1 MRPSK
6 LAGPGQ
12 LAIWM
17 LLAACAATTSAAT
30 VKPKILNRI
39 AVPASAAQCVAVN
52 PNLNKVYVSGGASAS
67 QQLVEINAATYAQIV
82 MGIGSCASVDT
93 ATNHVWAAGVY
104 DGSALVYDG
113 STRALIQTI
122 PLGGC
127 PVGTGFDTL
136 HSRAWVGAQCGT
148 GNDPTFAVDGRTY
161 KIQSGPIGSG
171 GVYWGNPIANPA
183 TGRAYFGATTTG
195 PPASLSI
202 DPNNGFVQ
210 TVEPF
215 GNVIA
220 VDSVHN
226 RLFALPQGGGP
237 QLQIVSGG
245 PGAESIVRTVNLPFT
260 AGALAVN
267 PTLGHLY
274 VGNSQGNS
282 IEVLNETTGA
292 PLASIPLGAGSSV
305 IRMAADTRRN
315 RLYALVQTANGTQ
328 LVVIQDAAAK

>member
-6 LAGPGQ
+6 LAG
-12 LAIWM
+12 WM
-17 LLAACAATTSAAT
+17 LLCAFAMAAHAAT
-30 VKPKILNRI
+30 VKSKILNRI

-52 PNLNKVYVSGGASAS
+52 PNLNKVYVSGGASAN
-67 QQLVEINAATYAQIV
+67 QQLVEINAATYEQIV
-82 MGIGSCASVDT
+82 MGTGSCASVDT

-104 DGSALVYDG
+104 DGSALVYNG
-113 STRALIQTI
+113 STRALIQTV

-127 PVGTGFDTL
+127 PVGTGFD
-136 HSRAWVGAQCGT
+136 SKNGRAWVGAQCGA
-148 GNDPTFAVDGRTY
+148 GSDPTFAVNGRTY
-161 KIQSGPIGSG
+161 QVEAGPIRSG

-183 TGRAYFGATTTG
+183 TGKAYFGASTTG

-215 GNVIA
+215 GNVMA
-220 VDSVHN
+220 VDPVHN
-226 RLFALPQGGGP
+226 LLFALPAGGGP
-237 QLQIVSGG
+237 QIQIVSGG
-245 PGAESIVRTVNLPFT
+245 PGAESIVRTVDLPFT

-282 IEVLNETTGA
+282 IEVLNEKTGT
-292 PLASIPLGAGSSV
+292 PLASTPLGAGNNV
-305 IRMAADTRRN
+305 IRMAADTRHN

>member
-1 MRPSK
+1 M
-6 LAGPGQ
+6 
-12 LAIWM
+12 
-17 LLAACAATTSAAT
+17 AAHAAT

-52 PNLNKVYVSGGASAS
+52 PNLNKVYVSGGASAN
-67 QQLVEINAATYAQIV
+67 QQLVEIDAATYALIV
-82 MGIGSCASVDT
+82 MGTGSCAGVDT
-93 ATNHVWAAGVY
+93 ATNRVWAAGVY

-113 STRALIQTI
+113 STRALIQTV

-127 PVGTGFDTL
+127 PVGTGYD
-136 HSRAWVGAQCGT
+136 SKNGRAWVGAQCGN
-148 GNDPTFAVDGRTY
+148 GSDPTFAVNGITY
-161 KIQSGPIGSG
+161 QVEAGPIRSG

-202 DPNNGFVQ
+202 DPNRGFVQ

-245 PGAESIVRTVNLPFT
+245 PGAESILRVVNLPFT

-267 PTLGHLY
+267 PALGHLY

-282 IEVLNETTGA
+282 IEVLNEKTGT
-292 PLASIPLGAGSSV
+292 PLASIPLGAGNTV

-315 RLYALVQTANGTQ
+315 RLYALVSTANGTQ